1 MLFFVVTCFVLLIG
15 IPLVNY
21 GLKNLRQNQGGAD
34 SSTFSD
40 DSAFYTASASERYGA
55 APDSTNSD
63 SSDSGACS
71 NLGQALDSSSDITT
85 CDSDDDGGGDS
96 GSSSD

>member
-21 GLKNLRQNQGGAD
+21 GFKNFKQNQGGAD

-40 DSAFYTASASERYGA
+40 DSAFYTASASERYGE
-55 APDSTNSD
+55 APDSAKSD
-63 SSDSGACS
+63 SFDSGACS
-71 NLGQALDSSSDITT
+71 NSGQALDSSSDITA
-85 CDSDDDGGGDS
+85 CDSGGDGGGDS
-96 GSSSD
+96 SSSD